1 MAKKDKTPKM
11 PKKVAGVKVP
21 KDLRKSAKSALKL
34 AQNPIAQEVISAA
47 LVAGA
52 AALAKRKIE
61 KAATEPKGK
70 NNPDLGAMIAQGVA
84 AFVSGL
90 GKPAEKKAEPQKPEG
105 SDAKPK
111 AGSRPRTG

>member
-1 MAKKDKTPKM
+1 MAKKEKTPKV

-34 AQNPIAQEVISAA
+34 AQNPIAREVISAA

-52 AALAKRKIE
+52 AALAKRRVD
-61 KAATEPKGK
+61 KAAPEPKDK
-70 NNPDLGAMIAQGVA
+70 TNPDVGAMIAQGVA

-90 GKPAEKKAEPQKPEG
+90 GKPAEKKSEPPKPEG
-105 SDAKPK
+105 ADDKPK
-111 AGSRPRTG
+111 AGSRPRAG